1 MYLFEG
7 LKLDPDGRYTTM
19 DKNRLL
25 VPLCNEIAPLFHKEA
40 FCKLLQRISIQ
51 TTTSYCV
58 TSYSHATCASGT
70 ECEMASVVFSSVWLI
85 LGCVSVRRK
94 RESYRVVDVQREVK
108 RYSSCCLRA
117 CWWGGL
123 PVD

>member
-1 MYLFEG
+1 MYLFED
-7 LKLDPDGRYTTM
+7 LKLDSDGSYTTM
-19 DKNRLL
+19 DKNLDFFYHYVTKMRLYSTSR
-25 VPLCNEIAPLFHKEA
+25 PFANFCNVFLYKQQPV
-40 FCKLLQRISIQ
+40 
-51 TTTSYCV
+51 TV